1 MLKLPSVLVT
11 KDIPA
16 FVKLTRSPSNNKISK
31 RLNAFVGENTMI
43 EVKSLTKKY
52 GDRTAINQL
61 TFSVARGEILGFLG
75 QNGAGKTTTMKILT
89 GFMPASSGS
98 ASIGGFDILENPFEV
113 KKRIG
118 YLPETPP
125 IYPEL
130 LVYEY
135 LSFVADLRGVP
146 KSEKSK
152 KIDKVVELCHL
163 GDVRRRLIGNLSKG
177 YRQRVG
183 LAQALIHDPEVL
195 ILDEPTVGLD
205 PKQVNEARGLI
216 KNLRGEKTV
225 IYSTHILSEVAA
237 TCDRIIVID
246 RGNIVAQEALNPM
259 GAAGGL
265 VKTEIIVRKVGD
277 DLRKKITSVSGVK
290 EVHITSNG
298 THRLIVESDANEE
311 VIAEVSRV
319 VVESR
324 SGLIR
329 MSPIQ
334 QALEEYYLT
343 LITGKGGPQ
352 T

>member
-1 MLKLPSVLVT
+1 
-11 KDIPA
+11 
-16 FVKLTRSPSNNKISK
+16 
-31 RLNAFVGENTMI
+31 MI
-43 EVKSLTKKY
+43 EVHQLTKNY

-89 GFMPASSGS
+89 GFMPASSGT
-98 ASIGGFDILENPFEV
+98 ASVGGYDVFEHPIEV
-113 KKRIG
+113 KKRIR

-125 IYPEL
+125 VYPEL

-135 LSFVADLRGVP
+135 LSFVADLKGVARAD
-146 KSEKSK
+146 KRKQ
-152 KIDKVVELCHL
+152 IDKAVELCQL

-205 PKQVNEARGLI
+205 PKQVTEARNLI
-216 KNLRGEKTV
+216 KGLRKEKTV

-246 RGNIVAQEALNPM
+246 KGNIVAQEALNPM

-265 VKTEIIVRKVGD
+265 VKTEILVRKISEG
-277 DLRKKITSVSGVK
+277 LPNKLKSLTGVK
-290 EVHITSNG
+290 EVHISSNG
-298 THRLIVESDANEE
+298 THRLLVESEASEE
-311 VIAEVSRV
+311 IMAELSRA
-319 VVESR
+319 VVESQA
-324 SGLIR
+324 GLIR
-329 MSPIQ
+329 MSPVQ

-343 LITGKGGPQ
+343 LITGKGGGA
-352 T
+352 